1 MAPTPT
7 PSPSRPDA
15 RTPLARLFAVRAPA
29 APASS
34 LRSEPSSPPSPAAEP
49 GTERNNGKRR
59 RAAKEQEATKR
70 TGRLRTPLPL
80 PSGPGRFTVEPD
92 GTLVFADG
100 TCLAVVRV
108 DAFLNLSALGPY
120 DQERVCR
127 EFAALVHGLAHA
139 QPLQAVIESTPTAPD
154 DAIASIRALVTTA
167 DPELSGVAAD
177 TLAWVK
183 GEVAR
188 THVPDLSGYAVVAP
202 APERKSGL
210 TGLVEEFRDQ
220 MGVRRGG
227 PETVDRRGLDAAVD
241 DTLTQL
247 KASDLPARRLRRAD
261 TLAFLWRS
269 ANPGT
274 PQPEGVAAACDTGD
288 LAEALTPAYW
298 RERRRYVEHGLT
310 ADGTPA
316 LYSCTLYFLGSKEL
330 TNPGTF
336 ADLIAIECNARLS
349 WHLRGLDNLRERGRV
364 LRKRKAFATSVRRA
378 YEKKK
383 LPSLDDEDNKAEA
396 EGLAQELHS
405 AEEGLALSTV
415 VLTLHAR
422 TVEELDTARRRAL
435 SLIGTRLGIQPGKG
449 RGYQKPLWQASLP
462 LGQNAARRRAKRWH
476 TAVIGNGLP
485 YLAHNPGTPT
495 GFPAGFTS
503 KGHELVLLDLIHQTL
518 STSVMI
524 VTGAQGMGKCVTP
537 DTLVWS
543 GGLRRFGDVWGADT
557 IQGPHTVDHVA
568 GWYDDGVRDGYRVET
583 EAGFTIDGTPAHRVW
598 VRDDDGYEGWR
609 RMGELT
615 GHEFVAL
622 ARGVADWGTRTMPLD
637 EAYALGLVIADG
649 CFAATP
655 GQEALTV
662 DKHPAVLRAIA
673 PVLKRWRQGAGNR
686 STADVTIMSHND
698 RHASARIAA
707 PHLHAWLADTYGL
720 RPAHSYNKEVPDAVL
735 QGTRDVVR
743 AFLRGYFDGD
753 GYCNALHG
761 QPINVAVSTASHP
774 LAEQVQQLLLGLG
787 VYAARRTKP
796 VPGYRPAHIVAV
808 RDTDR
813 FAREVGF
820 TRYGLRKDRA
830 LLALLERPRNTNTD
844 TVPGVAAL
852 LHAAR
857 LHMDPTHP
865 DEGARKELGRYSRAT
880 TTSRPSYAMLRRLLT
895 VIDPCPERAELERI
909 VREHRVWAPIRS
921 ITPSRQHRIDCTVD
935 GSHAFI
941 GNGLVNHN
949 TFWLLRCA
957 LWARYRGQRVTL
969 IARADHFRPFVEL
982 CGGTYIEPG
991 AEGQADPPILNLWDL
1006 PAGLRLA
1013 KKVDFLIAAHEIML
1027 CNPGQDLDDEVRGVL
1042 DRAIQAVYRA
1052 HGVVPGEERPLL
1064 RGDAPLERA
1073 LVAHVGRLSREEGLT
1088 ARKQELLEKL
1098 HATLLQY
1105 VGDPL
1110 YGAGRYAHLVDRP
1123 TRVDVEDDVLCWNL
1137 DGLAPRLY
1145 ALTLFTVTDAMAH
1158 RAKSTFDATRGASAE
1173 FLAIDE
1179 GWFLS
1184 EFMKA
1189 GAELTNWAKRSRHI
1203 GLILA
1208 FASQQLSEAIRP
1220 GTKPIFDAASLK
1232 CVFRLADVRETE
1244 DTAQWAART
1253 LQCSVEEAHS
1263 LTGLHEGQMMLFRQA
1278 KDGSRRR
1285 GLVGVMAPPL
1295 EYWAFTTETWTDVP
1309 ARNAAVAR
1317 LGSVAAAIR
1326 HLAGKEA

>member
-1 MAPTPT
+1 
-7 PSPSRPDA
+7 
-15 RTPLARLFAVRAPA
+15 V
-29 APASS
+29 
-34 LRSEPSSPPSPAAEP
+34 
-49 GTERNNGKRR
+49 
-59 RAAKEQEATKR
+59 
-70 TGRLRTPLPL
+70 RTPLPL
-80 PSGPGRFTVEPD
+80 PSGPGAFAVEPD

-154 DAIASIRALVTTA
+154 DAIAGMRALVTTD
-167 DPELSGVAAD
+167 DPELSDVAGD
-177 TLAWVK
+177 TLGWVRS
-183 GEVAR
+183 EVAR

-202 APERKSGL
+202 APERKGGL
-210 TGLVEEFRDQ
+210 AGLVEEFRDQ
-220 MGVRRGG
+220 MGVRRTG

-261 TLAFLWRS
+261 TLAFLWRA

-274 PQPEGVAAACDTGD
+274 PQPADLAAACDAESGD
-288 LAEALTPAYW
+288 LAAALTPAYW
-298 RERRRYVEHGLT
+298 RERRRHVEHGLA
-310 ADGTPA
+310 ADGTGTPA
-316 LYSCTLYFLGSKEL
+316 MYSCTLYFLGSKEL

-524 VTGAQGMGKCVTP
+524 VTGAQGMGK
-537 DTLVWS
+537 
-543 GGLRRFGDVWGADT
+543 
-557 IQGPHTVDHVA
+557 
-568 GWYDDGVRDGYRVET
+568 
-583 EAGFTIDGTPAHRVW
+583 
-598 VRDDDGYEGWR
+598 
-609 RMGELT
+609 
-615 GHEFVAL
+615 
-622 ARGVADWGTRTMPLD
+622 
-637 EAYALGLVIADG
+637 
-649 CFAATP
+649 
-655 GQEALTV
+655 
-662 DKHPAVLRAIA
+662 
-673 PVLKRWRQGAGNR
+673 
-686 STADVTIMSHND
+686 
-698 RHASARIAA
+698 
-707 PHLHAWLADTYGL
+707 
-720 RPAHSYNKEVPDAVL
+720 
-735 QGTRDVVR
+735 
-743 AFLRGYFDGD
+743 
-753 GYCNALHG
+753 
-761 QPINVAVSTASHP
+761 
-774 LAEQVQQLLLGLG
+774 
-787 VYAARRTKP
+787 
-796 VPGYRPAHIVAV
+796 
-808 RDTDR
+808 
-813 FAREVGF
+813 
-820 TRYGLRKDRA
+820 
-830 LLALLERPRNTNTD
+830 
-844 TVPGVAAL
+844 
-852 LHAAR
+852 
-857 LHMDPTHP
+857 
-865 DEGARKELGRYSRAT
+865 
-880 TTSRPSYAMLRRLLT
+880 
-895 VIDPCPERAELERI
+895 
-909 VREHRVWAPIRS
+909 
-921 ITPSRQHRIDCTVD
+921 
-935 GSHAFI
+935 
-941 GNGLVNHN
+941 

-957 LWARYRGQRVTL
+957 LWTRYRGQRVTL

-991 AEGQADPPILNLWDL
+991 AEGQADPPIINLWDL
-1006 PAGLRLA
+1006 PAGMRLA

-1027 CNPGQDLDDEVRGVL
+1027 CNPGQELDDEIRGVL
-1042 DRAIQAVYRA
+1042 DRAIQAVYRER
-1052 HGVVPGEERPLL
+1052 GVVAGEERPL
-1064 RGDAPLERA
+1064 RGDDAPLERE
-1073 LVAHVGRLSREEGLT
+1073 LVAHVEGLSKEEGLN

-1105 VGDPL
+1105 VSDPV

>member
-1 MAPTPT
+1 M
-7 PSPSRPDA
+7 
-15 RTPLARLFAVRAPA
+15 
-29 APASS
+29 
-34 LRSEPSSPPSPAAEP
+34 
-49 GTERNNGKRR
+49 RR
-59 RAAKEQEATKR
+59 RAATEDTKAAR
-70 TGRLRTPLPL
+70 SSRVRTPLPL
-80 PSGPGRFTVEPD
+80 PSGPGAFAVEPD

-154 DAIASIRALVTTA
+154 DAIAGMRALVTTA

-177 TLAWVK
+177 TLGWVRE
-183 GEVAR
+183 EVAR

-202 APERKSGL
+202 APERKGGL
-210 TGLVEEFRDQ
+210 AGLVEEFRDQ

-261 TLAFLWRS
+261 TLAFLWRA

-274 PQPEGVAAACDTGD
+274 PQPVDLAAACDAESGD
-288 LAEALTPAYW
+288 LAAALTPAYW
-298 RERRRYVEHGLT
+298 RERRRHVEHGLA
-310 ADGTPA
+310 ADGAGTPA
-316 LYSCTLYFLGSKEL
+316 MYSCTLYFLGSKEL

-364 LRKRKAFATSVRRA
+364 LRKRKAFATNVRRA

-396 EGLAQELHS
+396 EALAQELHS

-503 KGHELVLLDLIHQTL
+503 KGHELMLLDLIHQTL

-524 VTGAQGMGKCVTP
+524 VTGAQGMGK
-537 DTLVWS
+537 
-543 GGLRRFGDVWGADT
+543 
-557 IQGPHTVDHVA
+557 
-568 GWYDDGVRDGYRVET
+568 
-583 EAGFTIDGTPAHRVW
+583 
-598 VRDDDGYEGWR
+598 
-609 RMGELT
+609 
-615 GHEFVAL
+615 
-622 ARGVADWGTRTMPLD
+622 TM
-637 EAYALGLVIADG
+637 
-649 CFAATP
+649 
-655 GQEALTV
+655 
-662 DKHPAVLRAIA
+662 
-673 PVLKRWRQGAGNR
+673 
-686 STADVTIMSHND
+686 
-698 RHASARIAA
+698 
-707 PHLHAWLADTYGL
+707 
-720 RPAHSYNKEVPDAVL
+720 
-735 QGTRDVVR
+735 
-743 AFLRGYFDGD
+743 
-753 GYCNALHG
+753 
-761 QPINVAVSTASHP
+761 
-774 LAEQVQQLLLGLG
+774 
-787 VYAARRTKP
+787 
-796 VPGYRPAHIVAV
+796 
-808 RDTDR
+808 
-813 FAREVGF
+813 
-820 TRYGLRKDRA
+820 
-830 LLALLERPRNTNTD
+830 
-844 TVPGVAAL
+844 
-852 LHAAR
+852 
-857 LHMDPTHP
+857 
-865 DEGARKELGRYSRAT
+865 
-880 TTSRPSYAMLRRLLT
+880 
-895 VIDPCPERAELERI
+895 
-909 VREHRVWAPIRS
+909 
-921 ITPSRQHRIDCTVD
+921 
-935 GSHAFI
+935 
-941 GNGLVNHN
+941 
-949 TFWLLRCA
+949 WLLRCA
-957 LWARYRGQRVTL
+957 LWSRYRGQRVTL
-969 IARADHFRPFVEL
+969 IARADHFRPFVDL

-991 AEGQADPPILNLWDL
+991 AEGQADPPIINLWDL

-1027 CNPGQDLDDEVRGVL
+1027 CNPGQDLDDEIRGVL
-1042 DRAIQAVYRA
+1042 DRAIQAVYRER
-1052 HGVVPGEERPLL
+1052 GVVAGAERPL
-1064 RGDAPLERA
+1064 RGEDAPLERE
-1073 LVAHVGRLSREEGLT
+1073 LVAHVEGLSKEEGLN

-1158 RAKSTFDATRGASAE
+1158 RAKSTFDATRGHSAE

-1253 LQCSVEEAHS
+1253 LQCSVEEAHT

-1285 GLVGVMAPPL
+1285 GLVNVMAPPL

>member
-1 MAPTPT
+1 MAPMSAP
-7 PSPSRPDA
+7 PSPSRPVVPA
-15 RTPLARLFAVRAPA
+15 FLGRLVVPRPRRTPEPGPEPATFPFALPVALAAAPA
-29 APASS
+29 APASPP
-34 LRSEPSSPPSPAAEP
+34 RSAPSSPVSPPSPDDAPAAGP
-49 GTERNNGKRR
+49 DSGPRR
-59 RAAKEQEATKR
+59 RADTEETTAAAPAAR
-70 TGRLRTPLPL
+70 SGRAPRLRTPLPL
-80 PSGPGRFTVEPD
+80 PHGPGTFTVEPD

-100 TCLAVVRV
+100 SCLAVVRV

-127 EFAALVHGLAHA
+127 EFGALVHGLAHA
-139 QPLQAVIESTPTAPD
+139 QPLQAVIESTPTAPA
-154 DAIASIRALVTTA
+154 DAIAGLRALVTTA
-167 DPELSGVAAD
+167 DSELSGVAAD
-177 TLAWVK
+177 TLAWVE

-188 THVPDLSGYAVVAP
+188 THVPDLAGYALVAP
-202 APERKSGL
+202 APERKGGL
-210 TGLVEEFRDQ
+210 AGLVEEFRDQ
-220 MGVRRGG
+220 MGVRRRG
-227 PETVDRRGLDAAVD
+227 PDTVDRRGLDAAVD

-247 KASDLPARRLRRAD
+247 KASDLPARRLRRVD
-261 TLAFLWRS
+261 VLAFLWRA

-274 PQPEGVAAACDTGD
+274 PPPPPADLAAACDAGE
-288 LAEALTPAYW
+288 LAAALTPASW
-298 RERRRYVEHGLT
+298 RERRRHVEHGISD
-310 ADGTPA
+310 DGTPA
-316 LYSCTLYFLGSKEL
+316 MYSCTLYFLGSKEL

-378 YEKKK
+378 YEKKR

-422 TVEELDTARRRAL
+422 TPEELDTARRRAL
-435 SLIGTRLGIQPGKG
+435 SLIGTRLGIQPAKG
-449 RGYQKPLWQASLP
+449 PGYQGPLWRASLP

-495 GFPAGFTS
+495 GFPVGFTTR
-503 KGHELVLLDLIHQTL
+503 GHELVLLDLIHQTL

-557 IQGPHTVDHVA
+557 IQGPHTVDRVA

-615 GHEFVAL
+615 GREFVAL

-655 GQEALTV
+655 GQEALIV
-662 DKHPAVLRAIA
+662 DKHPLVLRAIA
-673 PVLKRWRQGAGNR
+673 PVLKRWRQCAGNR
-686 STADVTIMSHND
+686 STADVTTALHND

-720 RPAHSYNKEVPDAVL
+720 RPAHSHDKEAPDAVL
-735 QGTRDVVR
+735 QGTRAVVC

-753 GYCNALHG
+753 GYCNTFHG

-774 LAEQVQQLLLGLG
+774 LATQVQQLLLGLG

-820 TRYGLRKDRA
+820 TRYGLRKDHA

-844 TVPGVAAL
+844 TVPGVATL

-857 LHMDPTHP
+857 PHVDPTHP
-865 DEGARKELGRYSRAT
+865 DEGARKELGRYSRTT

-895 VIDPCPERAELERI
+895 VIGPCPERAELERI
-909 VREHRVWAPIRS
+909 VRDHRVWAPIRS
-921 ITPSRQHRIDCTVD
+921 ITPSRQHRIDCTVE

-991 AEGQADPPILNLWDL
+991 TEGHADPPIINRFRW
-1006 PAGLRLA
+1006 
-1013 KKVDFLIAAHEIML
+1013 V
-1027 CNPGQDLDDEVRGVL
+1027 
-1042 DRAIQAVYRA
+1042 
-1052 HGVVPGEERPLL
+1052 LL
-1064 RGDAPLERA
+1064 RRLKDVR
-1073 LVAHVGRLSREEGLT
+1073 LVAR
-1088 ARKQELLEKL
+1088 
-1098 HATLLQY
+1098 
-1105 VGDPL
+1105 
-1110 YGAGRYAHLVDRP
+1110 
-1123 TRVDVEDDVLCWNL
+1123 
-1137 DGLAPRLY
+1137 
-1145 ALTLFTVTDAMAH
+1145 
-1158 RAKSTFDATRGASAE
+1158 
-1173 FLAIDE
+1173 
-1179 GWFLS
+1179 
-1184 EFMKA
+1184 
-1189 GAELTNWAKRSRHI
+1189 
-1203 GLILA
+1203 
-1208 FASQQLSEAIRP
+1208 
-1220 GTKPIFDAASLK
+1220 
-1232 CVFRLADVRETE
+1232 
-1244 DTAQWAART
+1244 
-1253 LQCSVEEAHS
+1253 
-1263 LTGLHEGQMMLFRQA
+1263 
-1278 KDGSRRR
+1278 
-1285 GLVGVMAPPL
+1285 
-1295 EYWAFTTETWTDVP
+1295 
-1309 ARNAAVAR
+1309 AR
-1317 LGSVAAAIR
+1317 LKTQDIAPYEAPQESV
-1326 HLAGKEA
+1326 

>member
-1 MAPTPT
+1 MVPTPT
-7 PSPSRPDA
+7 PSPSRPAA
-15 RTPLARLFAVRAPA
+15 RTPLARLCAVRAPA
-29 APASS
+29 APASPPPS
-34 LRSEPSSPPSPAAEP
+34 APSSPPSPDDTPA
-49 GTERNNGKRR
+49 TERNNGTRR
-59 RAAKEQEATKR
+59 RAATEDAKAAR
-70 TGRLRTPLPL
+70 SGRVRTPLPL
-80 PSGPGRFTVEPD
+80 PSGPGAFAVEPD

-154 DAIASIRALVTTA
+154 DAIAGMRALVTTD

-177 TLAWVK
+177 TLAWVRE
-183 GEVAR
+183 EVAR

-202 APERKSGL
+202 APERKGGL
-210 TGLVEEFRDQ
+210 AGLVEEFRDQ
-220 MGVRRGG
+220 MGIRRTG

-261 TLAFLWRS
+261 TLAFLWRA

-274 PQPEGVAAACDTGD
+274 PQPADLGDAED
-288 LAEALTPAYW
+288 LATALTPAYW
-298 RERRRYVEHGLT
+298 RERRRHVEHGLA

-449 RGYQKPLWQASLP
+449 HGYQKPLWQASLP

-503 KGHELVLLDLIHQTL
+503 TGHELVLLDLIHQTL

-524 VTGAQGMGKCVTP
+524 VTGAQGMGK
-537 DTLVWS
+537 
-543 GGLRRFGDVWGADT
+543 
-557 IQGPHTVDHVA
+557 
-568 GWYDDGVRDGYRVET
+568 
-583 EAGFTIDGTPAHRVW
+583 
-598 VRDDDGYEGWR
+598 
-609 RMGELT
+609 
-615 GHEFVAL
+615 
-622 ARGVADWGTRTMPLD
+622 
-637 EAYALGLVIADG
+637 
-649 CFAATP
+649 
-655 GQEALTV
+655 
-662 DKHPAVLRAIA
+662 
-673 PVLKRWRQGAGNR
+673 
-686 STADVTIMSHND
+686 
-698 RHASARIAA
+698 
-707 PHLHAWLADTYGL
+707 
-720 RPAHSYNKEVPDAVL
+720 
-735 QGTRDVVR
+735 
-743 AFLRGYFDGD
+743 
-753 GYCNALHG
+753 
-761 QPINVAVSTASHP
+761 
-774 LAEQVQQLLLGLG
+774 
-787 VYAARRTKP
+787 
-796 VPGYRPAHIVAV
+796 
-808 RDTDR
+808 
-813 FAREVGF
+813 
-820 TRYGLRKDRA
+820 
-830 LLALLERPRNTNTD
+830 
-844 TVPGVAAL
+844 
-852 LHAAR
+852 
-857 LHMDPTHP
+857 
-865 DEGARKELGRYSRAT
+865 
-880 TTSRPSYAMLRRLLT
+880 
-895 VIDPCPERAELERI
+895 
-909 VREHRVWAPIRS
+909 
-921 ITPSRQHRIDCTVD
+921 
-935 GSHAFI
+935 
-941 GNGLVNHN
+941 

-957 LWARYRGQRVTL
+957 LWTRYRGQRVTL

-991 AEGQADPPILNLWDL
+991 AEGQADPPIINLWDL
-1006 PAGLRLA
+1006 PAGMRLA

-1027 CNPGQDLDDEVRGVL
+1027 CNPGQDLDDEIRGVL
-1042 DRAIQAVYRA
+1042 DRAIQAVYRER
-1052 HGVVPGEERPLL
+1052 GVVAGEERPL
-1064 RGDAPLERA
+1064 RGEDAPLERE
-1073 LVAHVGRLSREEGLT
+1073 LVAHVEGLSKGEGLN

-1105 VGDPL
+1105 VSDPL

-1208 FASQQLSEAIRP
+1208 FASQQLSEAIKP

-1285 GLVGVMAPPL
+1285 GLVNVMAPPL

>member
-1 MAPTPT
+1 MALTPP
-7 PSPSRPDA
+7 PSPSRPNA
-15 RTPLARLFAVRAPA
+15 SGVPAPLARLCAVRAPA
-29 APASS
+29 APSS
-34 LRSEPSSPPSPAAEP
+34 PPQSAPSSPPSPD
-49 GTERNNGKRR
+49 GTPATEHNNGH
-59 RAAKEQEATKR
+59 
-70 TGRLRTPLPL
+70 RLRTPLPL
-80 PSGPGRFTVEPD
+80 PSGPGQFTVEAD
-92 GTLVFADG
+92 GTIVFADG

-127 EFAALVHGLAHA
+127 EFAALIHGLAHA

-154 DAIASIRALVTTA
+154 DAIAGMRALVTTD

-202 APERKSGL
+202 APERKGGL
-210 TGLVEEFRDQ
+210 AGLVEEFRDQ
-220 MGVRRGG
+220 MGVRHGG

-261 TLAFLWRS
+261 TLAFLWRA
-269 ANPGT
+269 ANPGM
-274 PQPEGVAAACDTGD
+274 PQPADLAAACDAEGSETGG
-288 LAEALTPAYW
+288 LAAALTPAYW
-298 RERRRYVEHGLT
+298 RERRRHVEHGAT

-316 LYSCTLYFLGSKEL
+316 MYSCTLYFLGSKEL

-396 EGLAQELHS
+396 ENLAQELHS

-462 LGQNAARRRAKRWH
+462 LGQNTARRRAKRWH

-495 GFPAGFTS
+495 GFPVGFTS

-518 STSVMI
+518 STSVMV
-524 VTGAQGMGKCVTP
+524 VTGAQGQGK
-537 DTLVWS
+537 
-543 GGLRRFGDVWGADT
+543 
-557 IQGPHTVDHVA
+557 
-568 GWYDDGVRDGYRVET
+568 
-583 EAGFTIDGTPAHRVW
+583 
-598 VRDDDGYEGWR
+598 
-609 RMGELT
+609 
-615 GHEFVAL
+615 
-622 ARGVADWGTRTMPLD
+622 
-637 EAYALGLVIADG
+637 
-649 CFAATP
+649 
-655 GQEALTV
+655 
-662 DKHPAVLRAIA
+662 
-673 PVLKRWRQGAGNR
+673 
-686 STADVTIMSHND
+686 
-698 RHASARIAA
+698 
-707 PHLHAWLADTYGL
+707 
-720 RPAHSYNKEVPDAVL
+720 
-735 QGTRDVVR
+735 
-743 AFLRGYFDGD
+743 
-753 GYCNALHG
+753 
-761 QPINVAVSTASHP
+761 
-774 LAEQVQQLLLGLG
+774 
-787 VYAARRTKP
+787 
-796 VPGYRPAHIVAV
+796 
-808 RDTDR
+808 
-813 FAREVGF
+813 
-820 TRYGLRKDRA
+820 
-830 LLALLERPRNTNTD
+830 
-844 TVPGVAAL
+844 
-852 LHAAR
+852 
-857 LHMDPTHP
+857 
-865 DEGARKELGRYSRAT
+865 
-880 TTSRPSYAMLRRLLT
+880 
-895 VIDPCPERAELERI
+895 
-909 VREHRVWAPIRS
+909 
-921 ITPSRQHRIDCTVD
+921 
-935 GSHAFI
+935 
-941 GNGLVNHN
+941 

-957 LWARYRGQRVTL
+957 LWTRYRGQRVTL

-991 AEGQADPPILNLWDL
+991 AEGQADPPIINLWDL
-1006 PAGLRLA
+1006 PAGMRLA

-1027 CNPGQDLDDEVRGVL
+1027 CNPGQDLDDEIRGVL
-1042 DRAIQAVYRA
+1042 DRAVQAVYRA
-1052 HGVVPGEERPLL
+1052 RGVVAGEERPL
-1064 RGDAPLERA
+1064 RGEDAPLERE
-1073 LVAHVGRLSREEGLT
+1073 LVAHVERLSKEKGLN

-1105 VGDPL
+1105 VSDPL

-1158 RAKSTFDATRGASAE
+1158 RAKSTFDATRGVSAE

-1285 GLVGVMAPPL
+1285 GLVNVMAPPL

>member
-1 MAPTPT
+1 
-7 PSPSRPDA
+7 
-15 RTPLARLFAVRAPA
+15 
-29 APASS
+29 
-34 LRSEPSSPPSPAAEP
+34 
-49 GTERNNGKRR
+49 
-59 RAAKEQEATKR
+59 
-70 TGRLRTPLPL
+70 LRTPLPL
-80 PSGPGRFTVEPD
+80 PSGPGAFAVEPD
-92 GTLVFADG
+92 GTIVFADG

-154 DAIASIRALVTTA
+154 DAIAGMRALVTTD
-167 DPELSGVAAD
+167 DPELSDVAAD
-177 TLAWVK
+177 TLGWVK

-202 APERKSGL
+202 APERKGGL
-210 TGLVEEFRDQ
+210 AGLVDEFRDQ
-220 MGVRRGG
+220 MGVRRRG

-274 PQPEGVAAACDTGD
+274 PQPAALGDAED
-288 LAEALTPAYW
+288 LAGALTPAYW

-449 RGYQKPLWQASLP
+449 RGYQKALWQASLP
-462 LGQNAARRRAKRWH
+462 LGQNTARRRAKRWH

-524 VTGAQGMGKCVTP
+524 VTGAQGMGK
-537 DTLVWS
+537 
-543 GGLRRFGDVWGADT
+543 
-557 IQGPHTVDHVA
+557 
-568 GWYDDGVRDGYRVET
+568 
-583 EAGFTIDGTPAHRVW
+583 
-598 VRDDDGYEGWR
+598 
-609 RMGELT
+609 
-615 GHEFVAL
+615 
-622 ARGVADWGTRTMPLD
+622 
-637 EAYALGLVIADG
+637 
-649 CFAATP
+649 
-655 GQEALTV
+655 
-662 DKHPAVLRAIA
+662 
-673 PVLKRWRQGAGNR
+673 
-686 STADVTIMSHND
+686 
-698 RHASARIAA
+698 
-707 PHLHAWLADTYGL
+707 
-720 RPAHSYNKEVPDAVL
+720 
-735 QGTRDVVR
+735 
-743 AFLRGYFDGD
+743 
-753 GYCNALHG
+753 
-761 QPINVAVSTASHP
+761 
-774 LAEQVQQLLLGLG
+774 
-787 VYAARRTKP
+787 
-796 VPGYRPAHIVAV
+796 
-808 RDTDR
+808 
-813 FAREVGF
+813 
-820 TRYGLRKDRA
+820 
-830 LLALLERPRNTNTD
+830 
-844 TVPGVAAL
+844 
-852 LHAAR
+852 
-857 LHMDPTHP
+857 
-865 DEGARKELGRYSRAT
+865 
-880 TTSRPSYAMLRRLLT
+880 
-895 VIDPCPERAELERI
+895 
-909 VREHRVWAPIRS
+909 
-921 ITPSRQHRIDCTVD
+921 
-935 GSHAFI
+935 
-941 GNGLVNHN
+941 

-957 LWARYRGQRVTL
+957 LWTRYRGQRVTL

-991 AEGQADPPILNLWDL
+991 AEGQADPPIINLWDL
-1006 PAGLRLA
+1006 PAGMRLA

-1027 CNPGQDLDDEVRGVL
+1027 CNPGQELDDEIRGVL
-1042 DRAIQAVYRA
+1042 DRAIQAVYRER
-1052 HGVVPGEERPLL
+1052 GVVAGEERPL
-1064 RGDAPLERA
+1064 RGDDAPLERE
-1073 LVAHVGRLSREEGLT
+1073 LVAHVEGLSKEEGLN

-1105 VGDPL
+1105 VSDPV

-1309 ARNAAVAR
+1309 KRNAAVAQ

-1326 HLAGKEA
+1326 YLAGKEA

>member
-1 MAPTPT
+1 MALTPTPT
-7 PSPSRPDA
+7 PPPSPSQPGVPA
-15 RTPLARLFAVRAPA
+15 PLARLFAVRASA
-29 APASS
+29 APASPP
-34 LRSEPSSPPSPAAEP
+34 RSAPSSPPSPD
-49 GTERNNGKRR
+49 GTPATEHNNATRGCRV
-59 RAAKEQEATKR
+59 ATEEATAPKSAR
-70 TGRLRTPLPL
+70 SGRPPRLRTPLPL
-80 PSGPGRFTVEPD
+80 PSGPGPFTVEPD
-92 GTLVFADG
+92 GAIVFADG
-100 TCLAVVRV
+100 SCLAVVRV

-139 QPLQAVIESTPTAPD
+139 QPLQAVIESTPTAPE
-154 DAIASIRALVTTA
+154 DAIAGLRALVTTA
-167 DPELSGVAAD
+167 DPELAGVAGD
-177 TLAWVK
+177 TLGWVK

-202 APERKSGL
+202 APERKGGL
-210 TGLVEEFRDQ
+210 AGLVEEFRDQ
-220 MGVRRGG
+220 MGVRRRG

-261 TLAFLWRS
+261 TLAFLWRA

-274 PQPEGVAAACDTGD
+274 PQPADLAAACDAEGGD
-288 LAEALTPAYW
+288 LATALTPAYW
-298 RERRRYVEHGLT
+298 RERRRHVEHGLA

-316 LYSCTLYFLGSKEL
+316 LYSCSLYFLGSKEL
-330 TNPGTF
+330 TNPGAF

-462 LGQNAARRRAKRWH
+462 LGQNTARRRAKRWH

-495 GFPAGFTS
+495 GFPVGFTS

-524 VTGAQGMGKCVTP
+524 VTGAQGMGK
-537 DTLVWS
+537 
-543 GGLRRFGDVWGADT
+543 
-557 IQGPHTVDHVA
+557 
-568 GWYDDGVRDGYRVET
+568 
-583 EAGFTIDGTPAHRVW
+583 
-598 VRDDDGYEGWR
+598 
-609 RMGELT
+609 
-615 GHEFVAL
+615 
-622 ARGVADWGTRTMPLD
+622 
-637 EAYALGLVIADG
+637 
-649 CFAATP
+649 
-655 GQEALTV
+655 
-662 DKHPAVLRAIA
+662 
-673 PVLKRWRQGAGNR
+673 
-686 STADVTIMSHND
+686 
-698 RHASARIAA
+698 
-707 PHLHAWLADTYGL
+707 
-720 RPAHSYNKEVPDAVL
+720 
-735 QGTRDVVR
+735 
-743 AFLRGYFDGD
+743 
-753 GYCNALHG
+753 
-761 QPINVAVSTASHP
+761 
-774 LAEQVQQLLLGLG
+774 
-787 VYAARRTKP
+787 
-796 VPGYRPAHIVAV
+796 
-808 RDTDR
+808 
-813 FAREVGF
+813 
-820 TRYGLRKDRA
+820 
-830 LLALLERPRNTNTD
+830 
-844 TVPGVAAL
+844 
-852 LHAAR
+852 
-857 LHMDPTHP
+857 
-865 DEGARKELGRYSRAT
+865 
-880 TTSRPSYAMLRRLLT
+880 
-895 VIDPCPERAELERI
+895 
-909 VREHRVWAPIRS
+909 
-921 ITPSRQHRIDCTVD
+921 
-935 GSHAFI
+935 
-941 GNGLVNHN
+941 

-991 AEGQADPPILNLWDL
+991 AEGHADPPILNLWDL
-1006 PAGLRLA
+1006 PAGTRLA

-1027 CNPGQDLDDEVRGVL
+1027 CNPGQDLDDEIRGVL
-1042 DRAIQAVYRA
+1042 DRAIQAVYKR
-1052 HGVVPGEERPLL
+1052 HGVVAGEERPL
-1064 RGDAPLERA
+1064 RGEDAPLERE
-1073 LVAHVGRLSREEGLT
+1073 LVAHVEGLSRGEGLNG
-1088 ARKQELLEKL
+1088 RKQEVLEKL

-1105 VGDPL
+1105 VSDPM

-1232 CVFRLADVRETE
+1232 CVFRLADVRESE

-1253 LQCSVEEAHS
+1253 LQCSVEEAHT

-1309 ARNAAVAR
+1309 TRNAAVAQ

>member
-1 MAPTPT
+1 
-7 PSPSRPDA
+7 
-15 RTPLARLFAVRAPA
+15 
-29 APASS
+29 
-34 LRSEPSSPPSPAAEP
+34 
-49 GTERNNGKRR
+49 
-59 RAAKEQEATKR
+59 
-70 TGRLRTPLPL
+70 LRTPLPL
-80 PSGPGRFTVEPD
+80 PSGPGAFAVEPD
-92 GTLVFADG
+92 GTIVFADG

-127 EFAALVHGLAHA
+127 EFAALVHGLTHT

-154 DAIASIRALVTTA
+154 DAIAGIRALVTTD
-167 DPELSGVAAD
+167 DPELSGVAGD
-177 TLAWVK
+177 TLGWVK

-202 APERKSGL
+202 APERKGGL
-210 TGLVEEFRDQ
+210 AGLVEEFRDQ
-220 MGVRRGG
+220 MGVRRTG

-261 TLAFLWRS
+261 TLAFLWRA

-274 PQPEGVAAACDTGD
+274 PQPDDLGDAED
-288 LAEALTPAYW
+288 LATALTPAYW
-298 RERRRYVEHGLT
+298 RERRRHVEHDLA

-462 LGQNAARRRAKRWH
+462 LGQNTARRRAKRWH

-495 GFPAGFTS
+495 GFPVGFTS

-524 VTGAQGMGKCVTP
+524 VTGAQGMGK
-537 DTLVWS
+537 
-543 GGLRRFGDVWGADT
+543 
-557 IQGPHTVDHVA
+557 
-568 GWYDDGVRDGYRVET
+568 
-583 EAGFTIDGTPAHRVW
+583 
-598 VRDDDGYEGWR
+598 
-609 RMGELT
+609 
-615 GHEFVAL
+615 
-622 ARGVADWGTRTMPLD
+622 TM
-637 EAYALGLVIADG
+637 
-649 CFAATP
+649 
-655 GQEALTV
+655 
-662 DKHPAVLRAIA
+662 
-673 PVLKRWRQGAGNR
+673 
-686 STADVTIMSHND
+686 
-698 RHASARIAA
+698 
-707 PHLHAWLADTYGL
+707 
-720 RPAHSYNKEVPDAVL
+720 
-735 QGTRDVVR
+735 
-743 AFLRGYFDGD
+743 
-753 GYCNALHG
+753 
-761 QPINVAVSTASHP
+761 
-774 LAEQVQQLLLGLG
+774 
-787 VYAARRTKP
+787 
-796 VPGYRPAHIVAV
+796 
-808 RDTDR
+808 
-813 FAREVGF
+813 
-820 TRYGLRKDRA
+820 
-830 LLALLERPRNTNTD
+830 
-844 TVPGVAAL
+844 
-852 LHAAR
+852 
-857 LHMDPTHP
+857 
-865 DEGARKELGRYSRAT
+865 
-880 TTSRPSYAMLRRLLT
+880 
-895 VIDPCPERAELERI
+895 
-909 VREHRVWAPIRS
+909 
-921 ITPSRQHRIDCTVD
+921 
-935 GSHAFI
+935 
-941 GNGLVNHN
+941 
-949 TFWLLRCA
+949 WLLRCA
-957 LWARYRGQRVTL
+957 LWSRYRGQRVTL

-1027 CNPGQDLDDEVRGVL
+1027 CNPGQELDDEIRGVL
-1042 DRAIQAVYRA
+1042 DRAIQAVYRER
-1052 HGVVPGEERPLL
+1052 GVVAGAERPL
-1064 RGDAPLERA
+1064 RGDAAPLERA
-1073 LVAHVGRLSREEGLT
+1073 LVAHIGKLSRAAGLN

-1105 VGDPL
+1105 VTDPDDPEG
-1110 YGAGRYAHLVDRP
+1110 GAGRYAHLVDRP

-1208 FASQQLSEAIRP
+1208 FASQQLSEAIKP
-1220 GTKPIFDAASLK
+1220 STKPIFDAASLK

-1285 GLVGVMAPPL
+1285 GLVDVMAPPL

-1326 HLAGKEA
+1326 YLAGKEA

>member
-1 MAPTPT
+1 VP
-7 PSPSRPDA
+7 
-15 RTPLARLFAVRAPA
+15 
-29 APASS
+29 
-34 LRSEPSSPPSPAAEP
+34 
-49 GTERNNGKRR
+49 
-59 RAAKEQEATKR
+59 
-70 TGRLRTPLPL
+70 RLRTPLPL
-80 PSGPGRFTVEPD
+80 PSGPGRFTIEQD
-92 GTLVFADG
+92 GTIVFADG

-139 QPLQAVIESTPTAPD
+139 QPLQAVIESTPTAPE
-154 DAIASIRALVTTA
+154 DAIAGLRALVTTD
-167 DPELSGVAAD
+167 DPELAGVAAD

-183 GEVAR
+183 EEVAR

-202 APERKSGL
+202 APERKGGIA
-210 TGLVEEFRDQ
+210 GLVEEFRDQ
-220 MGVRRGG
+220 MGVRRRG

-261 TLAFLWRS
+261 TLAFLWRA

-274 PQPEGVAAACDTGD
+274 PPPEGLAATCAAEGGD
-288 LAEALTPAYW
+288 LAAALTPAYW
-298 RERRRYVEHGLT
+298 RERRRHVEHGLA
-310 ADGTPA
+310 ADGTGTPA
-316 LYSCTLYFLGSKEL
+316 MYSCTLYFLGSKEL

-336 ADLIAIECNARLS
+336 GDLIAIECNARLS

-396 EGLAQELHS
+396 EALAQELHS

-422 TVEELDTARRRAL
+422 TLEELDTARRRAL
-435 SLIGTRLGIQPGKG
+435 SLIGTRLGIEPGKG

-462 LGQNAARRRAKRWH
+462 LGQNTARRRAKRWH

-495 GFPAGFTS
+495 GFPVGFTS

-524 VTGAQGMGKCVTP
+524 VTGAQGMGK
-537 DTLVWS
+537 
-543 GGLRRFGDVWGADT
+543 
-557 IQGPHTVDHVA
+557 
-568 GWYDDGVRDGYRVET
+568 
-583 EAGFTIDGTPAHRVW
+583 
-598 VRDDDGYEGWR
+598 
-609 RMGELT
+609 
-615 GHEFVAL
+615 
-622 ARGVADWGTRTMPLD
+622 TM
-637 EAYALGLVIADG
+637 
-649 CFAATP
+649 
-655 GQEALTV
+655 
-662 DKHPAVLRAIA
+662 
-673 PVLKRWRQGAGNR
+673 
-686 STADVTIMSHND
+686 
-698 RHASARIAA
+698 
-707 PHLHAWLADTYGL
+707 
-720 RPAHSYNKEVPDAVL
+720 
-735 QGTRDVVR
+735 
-743 AFLRGYFDGD
+743 
-753 GYCNALHG
+753 
-761 QPINVAVSTASHP
+761 
-774 LAEQVQQLLLGLG
+774 
-787 VYAARRTKP
+787 
-796 VPGYRPAHIVAV
+796 
-808 RDTDR
+808 
-813 FAREVGF
+813 
-820 TRYGLRKDRA
+820 
-830 LLALLERPRNTNTD
+830 
-844 TVPGVAAL
+844 
-852 LHAAR
+852 
-857 LHMDPTHP
+857 
-865 DEGARKELGRYSRAT
+865 
-880 TTSRPSYAMLRRLLT
+880 
-895 VIDPCPERAELERI
+895 
-909 VREHRVWAPIRS
+909 
-921 ITPSRQHRIDCTVD
+921 
-935 GSHAFI
+935 
-941 GNGLVNHN
+941 
-949 TFWLLRCA
+949 WLLRCA
-957 LWARYRGQRVTL
+957 LWSRYRGQRVTL

-991 AEGQADPPILNLWDL
+991 AEGQADPPIINLWDL

-1027 CNPGQDLDDEVRGVL
+1027 CNPGQDLDDEIRGVL
-1042 DRAIQAVYRA
+1042 DRAIQAVYKER
-1052 HGVVPGEERPLL
+1052 GVVAGAERPLL
-1064 RGDAPLERA
+1064 REDAPLERA
-1073 LVAHVGRLSREEGLT
+1073 LVAHVGRLSREEGLN

-1105 VGDPL
+1105 VTDPDDPQR
-1110 YGAGRYAHLVDRP
+1110 GEGRYASLVDRP
-1123 TRVDVEDDVLCWNL
+1123 TRVDIGADVLCWNL

-1145 ALTLFTVTDAMAH
+1145 ALTLFTITDAMAH
-1158 RAKSTFDATRGASAE
+1158 RAKSTFDATRGGSAE

-1244 DTAQWAART
+1244 DTAAWAART
-1253 LQCSVEEAHS
+1253 LQCAVEEAHT

-1309 ARNAAVAR
+1309 KRNAAVAH
-1317 LGSVAAAIR
+1317 LGGVAAAIR
-1326 HLAGKEA
+1326 HLAGTEA

>member
-15 RTPLARLFAVRAPA
+15 RAPLARLFAVRAPA

-34 LRSEPSSPPSPAAEP
+34 PRSEPSSPPSPAAEP

-59 RAAKEQEATKR
+59 RAAKEQEAIKR

-139 QPLQAVIESTPTAPD
+139 QPLQTVIESTPTAPD
-154 DAIASIRALVTTA
+154 DAIAGIRALVTTA

-177 TLAWVK
+177 TLAWVRE
-183 GEVAR
+183 EVAR

-202 APERKSGL
+202 APERKGGL
-210 TGLVEEFRDQ
+210 AGLVEEFRDQ
-220 MGVRRGG
+220 MGVRRRG

-274 PQPEGVAAACDTGD
+274 PQPPDLAAACDAGA

-298 RERRRYVEHGLT
+298 RERRRHVEHGLA
-310 ADGTPA
+310 ADGTPV

-330 TNPGTF
+330 TNPGAF

-396 EGLAQELHS
+396 EALAQELHS

-462 LGQNAARRRAKRWH
+462 LGQNTARRRAKRWH

-524 VTGAQGMGKCVTP
+524 VTGAQGMGK
-537 DTLVWS
+537 
-543 GGLRRFGDVWGADT
+543 
-557 IQGPHTVDHVA
+557 
-568 GWYDDGVRDGYRVET
+568 
-583 EAGFTIDGTPAHRVW
+583 
-598 VRDDDGYEGWR
+598 
-609 RMGELT
+609 
-615 GHEFVAL
+615 
-622 ARGVADWGTRTMPLD
+622 
-637 EAYALGLVIADG
+637 
-649 CFAATP
+649 
-655 GQEALTV
+655 
-662 DKHPAVLRAIA
+662 
-673 PVLKRWRQGAGNR
+673 
-686 STADVTIMSHND
+686 
-698 RHASARIAA
+698 
-707 PHLHAWLADTYGL
+707 
-720 RPAHSYNKEVPDAVL
+720 
-735 QGTRDVVR
+735 
-743 AFLRGYFDGD
+743 
-753 GYCNALHG
+753 
-761 QPINVAVSTASHP
+761 
-774 LAEQVQQLLLGLG
+774 
-787 VYAARRTKP
+787 
-796 VPGYRPAHIVAV
+796 
-808 RDTDR
+808 
-813 FAREVGF
+813 
-820 TRYGLRKDRA
+820 
-830 LLALLERPRNTNTD
+830 
-844 TVPGVAAL
+844 
-852 LHAAR
+852 
-857 LHMDPTHP
+857 
-865 DEGARKELGRYSRAT
+865 
-880 TTSRPSYAMLRRLLT
+880 
-895 VIDPCPERAELERI
+895 
-909 VREHRVWAPIRS
+909 
-921 ITPSRQHRIDCTVD
+921 
-935 GSHAFI
+935 
-941 GNGLVNHN
+941 

-957 LWARYRGQRVTL
+957 LWTRYRGQRVTL

-1006 PAGLRLA
+1006 PAGMRLA

-1027 CNPGQDLDDEVRGVL
+1027 CNPGQDLDDEIRGVL

-1073 LVAHVGRLSREEGLT
+1073 LVAHVEGLSKGEGLN

-1105 VGDPL
+1105 VSDPL

-1158 RAKSTFDATRGASAE
+1158 RAKSTFDATRGGSAE

-1253 LQCSVEEAHS
+1253 LQCAVEEAHT

-1309 ARNAAVAR
+1309 ARNAAVAL

-1326 HLAGKEA
+1326 HLANKEA

>member
-7 PSPSRPDA
+7 PTPSPPLPPPIPSPSRPA
-15 RTPLARLFAVRAPA
+15 VPAFLAGLVAPRPRLRPQRTPRPGPKPEPATFPFALPVALVAAPA
-29 APASS
+29 APSRPA
-34 LRSEPSSPPSPAAEP
+34 PSSPVSPPCPDDAPAAEP
-49 GTERNNGKRR
+49 DNGRRR
-59 RAAKEQEATKR
+59 RAATGETTAPAPAARAGR
-70 TGRLRTPLPL
+70 TPRLRTPLPL
-80 PSGPGRFTVEPD
+80 PHGPGTFTVEPD

-100 TCLAVVRV
+100 SCLAVVRV

-127 EFAALVHGLAHA
+127 EFGALVHGLAHA
-139 QPLQAVIESTPTAPD
+139 QPLQAVIESTPTAPA
-154 DAIASIRALVTTA
+154 DAIAGLRALVTTA
-167 DPELSGVAAD
+167 DPDLSGVAAD
-177 TLAWVK
+177 TLAWVE

-188 THVPDLSGYAVVAP
+188 THVPDLAGYALVAP
-202 APERKSGL
+202 APERKGGL
-210 TGLVEEFRDQ
+210 AGLVEEFRDQ
-220 MGVRRGG
+220 MGVQRRGVDA
-227 PETVDRRGLDAAVD
+227 VDRRGLDAAVD

-261 TLAFLWRS
+261 VLAFLWRA

-274 PQPEGVAAACDTGD
+274 PSPPPVALAAACDAGV
-288 LAEALTPAYW
+288 LAAALTPAYW
-298 RERRRYVEHGLT
+298 RERRRHVEHGVSD
-310 ADGTPA
+310 DGTPA
-316 LYSCTLYFLGSKEL
+316 MYSCTLYFLGSKEL

-378 YEKKK
+378 YEKKR

-422 TVEELDTARRRAL
+422 TPEELDTARRRAL
-435 SLIGTRLGIQPGKG
+435 SLIGTRLGIQPAKG
-449 RGYQKPLWQASLP
+449 PGYQGPLWRASLP
-462 LGQNAARRRAKRWH
+462 LGQNTARRRAKRWH

-495 GFPAGFTS
+495 GFPVGFTTR
-503 KGHELVLLDLIHQTL
+503 GHELVLLDLIHQTL

-524 VTGAQGMGKCVTP
+524 VTGAQGMGK
-537 DTLVWS
+537 TL
-543 GGLRRFGDVWGADT
+543 
-557 IQGPHTVDHVA
+557 
-568 GWYDDGVRDGYRVET
+568 
-583 EAGFTIDGTPAHRVW
+583 
-598 VRDDDGYEGWR
+598 
-609 RMGELT
+609 
-615 GHEFVAL
+615 
-622 ARGVADWGTRTMPLD
+622 
-637 EAYALGLVIADG
+637 
-649 CFAATP
+649 
-655 GQEALTV
+655 
-662 DKHPAVLRAIA
+662 
-673 PVLKRWRQGAGNR
+673 
-686 STADVTIMSHND
+686 
-698 RHASARIAA
+698 
-707 PHLHAWLADTYGL
+707 
-720 RPAHSYNKEVPDAVL
+720 
-735 QGTRDVVR
+735 
-743 AFLRGYFDGD
+743 
-753 GYCNALHG
+753 
-761 QPINVAVSTASHP
+761 
-774 LAEQVQQLLLGLG
+774 
-787 VYAARRTKP
+787 
-796 VPGYRPAHIVAV
+796 
-808 RDTDR
+808 
-813 FAREVGF
+813 
-820 TRYGLRKDRA
+820 
-830 LLALLERPRNTNTD
+830 
-844 TVPGVAAL
+844 
-852 LHAAR
+852 
-857 LHMDPTHP
+857 
-865 DEGARKELGRYSRAT
+865 
-880 TTSRPSYAMLRRLLT
+880 
-895 VIDPCPERAELERI
+895 
-909 VREHRVWAPIRS
+909 
-921 ITPSRQHRIDCTVD
+921 
-935 GSHAFI
+935 
-941 GNGLVNHN
+941 
-949 TFWLLRCA
+949 WLLRCA

-991 AEGQADPPILNLWDL
+991 AEGHADPPIINLWDL
-1006 PAGLRLA
+1006 PAGMRLA

-1027 CNPGQDLDDEVRGVL
+1027 CNPGQELDDEVRGVL

-1052 HGVVPGEERPLL
+1052 RGVVAGEERPL
-1064 RGDAPLERA
+1064 RRDDAPLERE
-1073 LVAHVGRLSREEGLT
+1073 LVAHVEGLSKEEGLT

-1105 VGDPL
+1105 VSDPV

-1123 TRVDVEDDVLCWNL
+1123 TRVDVADDVLCWNL

-1145 ALTLFTVTDAMAH
+1145 ALTLFTVTNAMAH
-1158 RAKSTFDATRGASAE
+1158 RAKSTFDATRGHSAE

-1244 DTAQWAART
+1244 DTATWAART
-1253 LQCSVEEAHS
+1253 LQCSVEEAHT
-1263 LTGLHEGQMMLFRQA
+1263 LTGLHEGQMMMFRQA

-1309 ARNAAVAR
+1309 KRNAAVAR

-1326 HLAGKEA
+1326 HLAGTEA

>member
-1 MAPTPT
+1 V
-7 PSPSRPDA
+7 PSPS
-15 RTPLARLFAVRAPA
+15 
-29 APASS
+29 
-34 LRSEPSSPPSPAAEP
+34 PSPDVEP
-49 GTERNNGKRR
+49 GTERHNGKRR
-59 RAAKEQEATKR
+59 RAAAEDAKAAR
-70 TGRLRTPLPL
+70 SGRLRTPLPL
-80 PSGPGRFTVEPD
+80 PSGPGAFTIEPD

-127 EFAALVHGLAHA
+127 EFAALIHGLAHA

-154 DAIASIRALVTTA
+154 DAIAGIRALVTTD
-167 DPELSGVAAD
+167 DPELSGVAGD
-177 TLAWVK
+177 TLGWVRE
-183 GEVAR
+183 EVAR

-202 APERKSGL
+202 APERKGGL
-210 TGLVEEFRDQ
+210 AGLVEEFRDQ

-261 TLAFLWRS
+261 TLAFLWRA

-274 PQPEGVAAACDTGD
+274 PQPPDLAAACDAGE
-288 LAEALTPAYW
+288 LAVALTPAYW
-298 RERRRYVEHGLT
+298 RERRRHVEHGLA

-364 LRKRKAFATSVRRA
+364 LRKRKAFATSVRHA

-462 LGQNAARRRAKRWH
+462 LGQNTARRRAKRWH

-495 GFPAGFTS
+495 GFPVGFTS
-503 KGHELVLLDLIHQTL
+503 TGHELVLLDLIHQTL
-518 STSVMI
+518 STSVMV
-524 VTGAQGMGKCVTP
+524 VTGAQGQGK
-537 DTLVWS
+537 
-543 GGLRRFGDVWGADT
+543 
-557 IQGPHTVDHVA
+557 
-568 GWYDDGVRDGYRVET
+568 
-583 EAGFTIDGTPAHRVW
+583 
-598 VRDDDGYEGWR
+598 
-609 RMGELT
+609 
-615 GHEFVAL
+615 
-622 ARGVADWGTRTMPLD
+622 
-637 EAYALGLVIADG
+637 
-649 CFAATP
+649 
-655 GQEALTV
+655 
-662 DKHPAVLRAIA
+662 
-673 PVLKRWRQGAGNR
+673 
-686 STADVTIMSHND
+686 
-698 RHASARIAA
+698 
-707 PHLHAWLADTYGL
+707 
-720 RPAHSYNKEVPDAVL
+720 
-735 QGTRDVVR
+735 
-743 AFLRGYFDGD
+743 
-753 GYCNALHG
+753 
-761 QPINVAVSTASHP
+761 
-774 LAEQVQQLLLGLG
+774 
-787 VYAARRTKP
+787 
-796 VPGYRPAHIVAV
+796 
-808 RDTDR
+808 
-813 FAREVGF
+813 
-820 TRYGLRKDRA
+820 
-830 LLALLERPRNTNTD
+830 
-844 TVPGVAAL
+844 
-852 LHAAR
+852 
-857 LHMDPTHP
+857 
-865 DEGARKELGRYSRAT
+865 
-880 TTSRPSYAMLRRLLT
+880 
-895 VIDPCPERAELERI
+895 
-909 VREHRVWAPIRS
+909 
-921 ITPSRQHRIDCTVD
+921 
-935 GSHAFI
+935 
-941 GNGLVNHN
+941 

-991 AEGQADPPILNLWDL
+991 AEGQADPPIINLWDL
-1006 PAGLRLA
+1006 PAGMRLA
-1013 KKVDFLIAAHEIML
+1013 RKVDFLIAAHEIML
-1027 CNPGQDLDDEVRGVL
+1027 CNPGQDLDDEIRGVL
-1042 DRAIQAVYRA
+1042 DRAIQAVYRD
-1052 HGVVPGEERPLL
+1052 HGVVAEEERPL
-1064 RGDAPLERA
+1064 RGEDAPLERA
-1073 LVAHVGRLSREEGLT
+1073 LVAHVEGLSKEAGLT

-1105 VGDPL
+1105 VTDPV

-1123 TRVDVEDDVLCWNL
+1123 TRVDIGADVLCWNL

-1158 RAKSTFDATRGASAE
+1158 RAKSTFDATRGGSAE

-1317 LGSVAAAIR
+1317 LGNVAAAIR
-1326 HLAGKEA
+1326 HLANKEAER

>member
-1 MAPTPT
+1 MAT
-7 PSPSRPDA
+7 
-15 RTPLARLFAVRAPA
+15 
-29 APASS
+29 
-34 LRSEPSSPPSPAAEP
+34 EP
-49 GTERNNGKRR
+49 NNGTRR
-59 RAAKEQEATKR
+59 RAATEKATAAR
-70 TGRLRTPLPL
+70 SGRPPRLRTPLPL
-80 PSGPGRFTVEPD
+80 PSGPGQFTVEPD
-92 GTLVFADG
+92 GAIVFADG
-100 TCLAVVRV
+100 SCLAVVRV

-139 QPLQAVIESTPTAPD
+139 QPLQAVIESTPTAPA
-154 DAIASIRALVTTA
+154 DAIAGIRALVTTT
-167 DPELSGVAAD
+167 DPELVGVAGD

-202 APERKSGL
+202 APERKGGL
-210 TGLVEEFRDQ
+210 AGLVEEFRDQ
-220 MGVRRGG
+220 MGLRRGG

-261 TLAFLWRS
+261 TLAFLWRA

-274 PQPEGVAAACDTGD
+274 PQPADLATACD
-288 LAEALTPAYW
+288 AEGAESENLVTALTPAYW
-298 RERRRYVEHGLT
+298 RERRRHVEHGLA
-310 ADGTPA
+310 ADGSGTPA
-316 LYSCTLYFLGSKEL
+316 LYSCSLYFLGSKEL
-330 TNPGTF
+330 TNPGAF

-462 LGQNAARRRAKRWH
+462 LGQNMARRRAKRWH

-495 GFPAGFTS
+495 GFPVGFTS
-503 KGHELVLLDLIHQTL
+503 TGHELVLLDLIHQTL

-524 VTGAQGMGKCVTP
+524 VTGAQGMGK
-537 DTLVWS
+537 
-543 GGLRRFGDVWGADT
+543 
-557 IQGPHTVDHVA
+557 
-568 GWYDDGVRDGYRVET
+568 
-583 EAGFTIDGTPAHRVW
+583 
-598 VRDDDGYEGWR
+598 
-609 RMGELT
+609 
-615 GHEFVAL
+615 
-622 ARGVADWGTRTMPLD
+622 
-637 EAYALGLVIADG
+637 
-649 CFAATP
+649 
-655 GQEALTV
+655 
-662 DKHPAVLRAIA
+662 
-673 PVLKRWRQGAGNR
+673 
-686 STADVTIMSHND
+686 
-698 RHASARIAA
+698 
-707 PHLHAWLADTYGL
+707 
-720 RPAHSYNKEVPDAVL
+720 
-735 QGTRDVVR
+735 
-743 AFLRGYFDGD
+743 
-753 GYCNALHG
+753 
-761 QPINVAVSTASHP
+761 
-774 LAEQVQQLLLGLG
+774 
-787 VYAARRTKP
+787 
-796 VPGYRPAHIVAV
+796 
-808 RDTDR
+808 
-813 FAREVGF
+813 
-820 TRYGLRKDRA
+820 
-830 LLALLERPRNTNTD
+830 
-844 TVPGVAAL
+844 
-852 LHAAR
+852 
-857 LHMDPTHP
+857 
-865 DEGARKELGRYSRAT
+865 
-880 TTSRPSYAMLRRLLT
+880 
-895 VIDPCPERAELERI
+895 
-909 VREHRVWAPIRS
+909 
-921 ITPSRQHRIDCTVD
+921 
-935 GSHAFI
+935 
-941 GNGLVNHN
+941 

-991 AEGQADPPILNLWDL
+991 AEGQADPPIINLWDL
-1006 PAGLRLA
+1006 PAGMRLA

-1042 DRAIQAVYRA
+1042 DRAIQAVYRER
-1052 HGVVPGEERPLL
+1052 GVVAGEERPL
-1064 RGDAPLERA
+1064 RGDDAPLERE
-1073 LVAHVGRLSREEGLT
+1073 LVAHIEGLSREEGLN

-1105 VGDPL
+1105 VSDPV

-1123 TRVDVEDDVLCWNL
+1123 TRVDVGDDVLCWNL

-1158 RAKSTFDATRGASAE
+1158 RAKSTFDATRGHSAE

-1232 CVFRLADVRETE
+1232 CVFRLADVRESE

-1253 LQCSVEEAHS
+1253 LQCSVEEAHG

-1309 ARNAAVAR
+1309 TRNAAVAQ

-1326 HLAGKEA
+1326 HLAGGES

>member
-1 MAPTPT
+1 
-7 PSPSRPDA
+7 
-15 RTPLARLFAVRAPA
+15 
-29 APASS
+29 
-34 LRSEPSSPPSPAAEP
+34 
-49 GTERNNGKRR
+49 
-59 RAAKEQEATKR
+59 
-70 TGRLRTPLPL
+70 
-80 PSGPGRFTVEPD
+80 
-92 GTLVFADG
+92 
-100 TCLAVVRV
+100 VRV

-139 QPLQAVIESTPTAPD
+139 QPLQAVIESTPTAPE
-154 DAIASIRALVTTA
+154 DAIAGLRALVTTA
-167 DPELSGVAAD
+167 DPELAGVAGD
-177 TLAWVK
+177 TLGWIK

-202 APERKSGL
+202 APERKGGL
-210 TGLVEEFRDQ
+210 AGLIEEFRDQ
-220 MGVRRGG
+220 MGVRRRG

-269 ANPGT
+269 ANPGM
-274 PQPEGVAAACDTGD
+274 PPPEGLAAACDTGE

-298 RERRRYVEHGLT
+298 RERRRHVEHGLA
-310 ADGTPA
+310 ADGTGTPA

-396 EGLAQELHS
+396 ENLAQELHS

-462 LGQNAARRRAKRWH
+462 LGQNTARRRAKRWH

-495 GFPAGFTS
+495 GFPVGFTS
-503 KGHELVLLDLIHQTL
+503 KGHELVLLDLIHPTL
-518 STSVMI
+518 STSVMV
-524 VTGAQGMGKCVTP
+524 VTGAQGQGK
-537 DTLVWS
+537 
-543 GGLRRFGDVWGADT
+543 
-557 IQGPHTVDHVA
+557 
-568 GWYDDGVRDGYRVET
+568 
-583 EAGFTIDGTPAHRVW
+583 
-598 VRDDDGYEGWR
+598 
-609 RMGELT
+609 
-615 GHEFVAL
+615 
-622 ARGVADWGTRTMPLD
+622 
-637 EAYALGLVIADG
+637 
-649 CFAATP
+649 
-655 GQEALTV
+655 
-662 DKHPAVLRAIA
+662 
-673 PVLKRWRQGAGNR
+673 
-686 STADVTIMSHND
+686 
-698 RHASARIAA
+698 
-707 PHLHAWLADTYGL
+707 
-720 RPAHSYNKEVPDAVL
+720 
-735 QGTRDVVR
+735 
-743 AFLRGYFDGD
+743 
-753 GYCNALHG
+753 
-761 QPINVAVSTASHP
+761 
-774 LAEQVQQLLLGLG
+774 
-787 VYAARRTKP
+787 
-796 VPGYRPAHIVAV
+796 
-808 RDTDR
+808 
-813 FAREVGF
+813 
-820 TRYGLRKDRA
+820 
-830 LLALLERPRNTNTD
+830 
-844 TVPGVAAL
+844 
-852 LHAAR
+852 
-857 LHMDPTHP
+857 
-865 DEGARKELGRYSRAT
+865 
-880 TTSRPSYAMLRRLLT
+880 
-895 VIDPCPERAELERI
+895 
-909 VREHRVWAPIRS
+909 
-921 ITPSRQHRIDCTVD
+921 
-935 GSHAFI
+935 
-941 GNGLVNHN
+941 

-991 AEGQADPPILNLWDL
+991 AEGHADPPILNLWDL
-1006 PAGLRLA
+1006 PAGMRLA

-1027 CNPGQDLDDEVRGVL
+1027 CNPGQELDDEIRGVL

-1052 HGVVPGEERPLL
+1052 HGVVAGQERPL
-1064 RGDAPLERA
+1064 RGDDAPLERE
-1073 LVAHVGRLSREEGLT
+1073 LVAHIEGLSREQGLN

-1105 VGDPL
+1105 VSDPV

-1123 TRVDVEDDVLCWNL
+1123 TRVDVGADVLCWNL

-1158 RAKSTFDATRGASAE
+1158 RAKSTFDAARGHGAE

-1232 CVFRLADVRETE
+1232 CVFRLADVRESE

-1253 LQCSVEEAHS
+1253 LQCSVEEAHT

-1309 ARNAAVAR
+1309 KRNAAVAH
-1317 LGSVAAAIR
+1317 LGSMAAAIR
-1326 HLAGKEA
+1326 QLAGTEA